1 MTSEISSLIDV
12 GGLLTIDVASELR
25 KLSLAQLQGPWQL
38 PSELVRR
45 ALRDGATQVEVDL
58 GRHRAEVRDNGRGI
72 PEAHL
77 EWTAALLDKRR
88 TNEERHTAL
97 TALEATGELVLLML
111 AGLVPRTLQI
121 RSARGG
127 RVVCLVY
134 QRERT
139 PWVTIDATPES
150 DSTVVVVQHA
160 DLDRAR
166 AAEWLAGAARFAPA
180 RVIIDGRPIDA
191 GFQGTFGVQALREPL
206 RGRVAIPLEGDT
218 AHAWL
223 LEHGLVTGHVAIPD
237 APCFEAAVELG
248 DPAATEL
255 SAARLREAIQPQVE
269 ALVRQAM
276 GSLLHVA
283 RDVAV
288 FPEHARRRLARLVLQ
303 AMRRRLLMPSMARV
317 PVLRAIDG
325 ANERL
330 VDLVTLREEVQRG
343 GSDRVLTALYPDQRP
358 ERYALGTGLVL
369 VADETERALLAEL
382 LSLRFRP
389 PELRDGAHGLY
400 AAWRRLVSGVLR
412 GGARAADLL
421 RHPLRRP
428 PLPEDRLAP
437 DERQFL
443 HALRSHVLGGHRVVS
458 EVHLCE
464 GRGVPRRSADSPPQL
479 LLPRDNPTVKAC
491 VQAVMRDPAWV
502 YPAWLAVLDGRALP
516 PRSARQRWVARDR
529 NGEGGSGP
537 APRLDDE
544 PRPS

>member
-58 GRHRAEVRDNGRGI
+58 GRHRAEVRDNGRGV
-72 PEAHL
+72 PETHL
-77 EWTAALLDKRR
+77 EWTAVLLDGRR
-88 TNEERHTAL
+88 TNEERHAAL
-97 TALEATGELVLLML
+97 TALEATGELVLMMM
-111 AGLVPRTLQI
+111 AGLAPRTLQV

-127 RVVCLVY
+127 RVVCLAY
-134 QRERT
+134 QQQST
-139 PWVTIDATPES
+139 PWITIDATPES
-150 DSTVVVVQHA
+150 DSTVVVVQHPE
-160 DLDRAR
+160 LDRAR

-180 RVIIDGRPIDA
+180 RVIVDGRPLEA

-223 LEHGLVTGHVAIPD
+223 LEHGLVTGHVAIPES
-237 APCFEAAVELG
+237 PCFEAAVELG

-255 SAARLREAIQPQVE
+255 SAARLREAIQPHVD

-276 GSLLHVA
+276 GSLVHLA
-283 RDVAV
+283 RDVTGY
-288 FPEHARRRLARLVLQ
+288 PEHARGRLARLVLQ
-303 AMRRRLLMPSMARV
+303 AMRRRLQVPSMARA
-317 PVLRAIDG
+317 PVFRALDG
-325 ANERL
+325 ASERW
-330 VDLVTLREEVQRG
+330 VDLLTLREQVQQG
-343 GSDRVLTALYPDQRP
+343 GADRVLTALYPDQRP
-358 ERYALGTGLVL
+358 DRYALGTGLVL

-382 LSLRFRP
+382 LSLRFRS
-389 PELRDGAHGLY
+389 PELRDGAHGLL
-400 AAWRRLVSGVLR
+400 AAWRRLVYGALR
-412 GGARAADLL
+412 GGARAVDLL

-428 PLPEDRLAP
+428 PLSEGQLGP
-437 DERQFL
+437 DERLFL
-443 HALRSHVLGGHRVVS
+443 HALRSHALGGQRVVS
-458 EVHLCE
+458 EVHMCS
-464 GRGVPRRSADSPPQL
+464 GRGAPRRSADAPPQL

-491 VQAVMRDPAWV
+491 VQAVARDPAWV

-529 NGEGGSGP
+529 EPEDGPGP
-537 APRLDDE
+537 ATA
-544 PRPS
+544 

>member
-58 GRHRAEVRDNGRGI
+58 GRHRAEVRDNGRGL

-77 EWTAALLDKRR
+77 EWTGVLLDKRR
-88 TNEERHTAL
+88 TNEERHAAL

-111 AGLVPRTLQI
+111 AGLPPRTLQI

-127 RVVCLVY
+127 RVVCLAY
-134 QRERT
+134 QRDRT
-139 PWVTIDATPES
+139 PWITIDATPES

-160 DLDRAR
+160 ELDRAR
-166 AAEWLAGAARFAPA
+166 AAEWLASAARFAPA
-180 RVIIDGRPIDA
+180 RVIIDGKPIDA
-191 GFQGTFGVQALREPL
+191 GFQATFGVQPLQEPL

-223 LEHGLVTGHVAIPD
+223 LEHGLVTGHVAIPE

-255 SAARLREAIQPQVE
+255 SAARLREAIQPHVE

-283 RDVAV
+283 RNVTGY
-288 FPEHARRRLARLVLQ
+288 PEHARRRLARLVLQ
-303 AMRRRLLMPSMARV
+303 ALRRRLLMPSMARV
-317 PVLRAIDG
+317 PVFRAIDG
-325 ANERL
+325 TSERT
-330 VDLVTLREEVQRG
+330 VDLMTLREEMLRSG
-343 GSDRVLTALYPDQRP
+343 PDRVLTALYPDQRP

-369 VADETERALLAEL
+369 VADETERSLLAEQFG
-382 LSLRFRP
+382 LRFRP
-389 PELRDGAHGLY
+389 PELRDGAHGLL
-400 AAWRRLVSGVLR
+400 AAWRRMVYGMLR

-428 PLPEDRLAP
+428 PLPEERLAP
-437 DERQFL
+437 EERHFL
-443 HALRSHVLGGHRVVS
+443 HALRSHALGGHRVVS

-464 GRGVPRRSADSPPQL
+464 GAGVPRRSADSPPQL
-479 LLPRDNPTVKAC
+479 LLPRDNPTVRAC
-491 VQAVMRDPAWV
+491 VQAVARDPAWV

-529 NGEGGSGP
+529 D
-537 APRLDDE
+537 A
-544 PRPS
+544 

>member
-1 MTSEISSLIDV
+1 VTSEISALIDV

-58 GRHRAEVRDNGRGI
+58 GRHRAEVRDNGRGV

-77 EWTAALLDKRR
+77 EWTGVLLDRRR
-88 TNEERHTAL
+88 TNEERHAAL
-97 TALEATGELVLLML
+97 TALEATGELVLLIL
-111 AGLVPRTLQI
+111 AGLEPRTLQI

-127 RVVCLVY
+127 RVVCLAY
-134 QRERT
+134 QRGRT
-139 PWVTIDATPES
+139 PWMTIDATPES

-160 DLDRAR
+160 ELDRAR

-180 RVIIDGRPIDA
+180 RVLVDGRPLDV
-191 GFQGTFGVQALREPL
+191 GFQSTFGVQPLQEPL

-223 LEHGLVTGHVAIPD
+223 LEHGLVTGHVAIPE

-248 DPAATEL
+248 DPGATEI
-255 SAARLREAIQPQVE
+255 SAARLREAIQPHVE

-276 GSLLHVA
+276 GSLLQAA

-288 FPEHARRRLARLVLQ
+288 VPEHARRRLARLVLQ
-303 AMRRRLLMPSMARV
+303 AMRRKLLMPSMARV
-317 PVLRAIDG
+317 PVFRAIDG
-325 ANERL
+325 ASERA
-330 VDLVTLREEVQRG
+330 VDLMTLREEMLRGG

-358 ERYALGTGLVL
+358 ERYAVGTGLVL

-382 LSLRFRP
+382 FGLRFRP
-389 PELRDGAHGLY
+389 PELRDGSHGLL
-400 AAWRRLVSGVLR
+400 AAWRRLVYGLLR

-428 PLPEDRLAP
+428 PLAEDRLTP
-437 DERQFL
+437 EERSFL
-443 HALRSHVLGGHRVVS
+443 HALRSHGLGGQRVVS

-464 GRGVPRRSADSPPQL
+464 GRGVPRRSADSPPRL
-479 LLPRDNPTVKAC
+479 LLPRHNPTVRAC
-491 VQAVMRDPAWV
+491 VQAVARDPAWV
-502 YPAWLAVLDGRALP
+502 YPAWLAVLDGRALA
-516 PRSARQRWVARDR
+516 PRSARQRWVAR
-529 NGEGGSGP
+529 
-537 APRLDDE
+537 RLDDD